1 MHSVTGRIFRRELLG
16 VSLFV
21 ASYLLAAG
29 AVALATGNA
38 EFGFYIAVM
47 LVLIGVVLVLH
58 TRIGLS
64 QGILWSLA
72 AWGAL
77 HMAGGLVPVPDTWP
91 VEGEFRVLYSWWIL
105 PAGDP
110 DNGGWLKFD
119 QLVHAY
125 GFGVATWLCW
135 QALCGALG
143 EPGAPATPRPT
154 FGLLLLVAAAGT
166 GLGALNEIVE
176 FAATRFTSTNVGGYE
191 NTSWDLIYNALGA
204 AIAATLLYRA
214 HRRGQRA

>member
-1 MHSVTGRIFRRELLG
+1 MERIFQRELLG

-21 ASYLLAAG
+21 ASYVIAAG
-29 AVALATGNA
+29 AAALATGNA

-58 TRIGLS
+58 TRVGLS
-64 QGILWSLA
+64 RGLLWSLA
-72 AWGAL
+72 GWGAL
-77 HMAGGLVPVPDTWP
+77 HMAGGLVPVPDTWA

-105 PAGDP
+105 PGGDA
-110 DNGGWLKFD
+110 DHGGWLKFD

-143 EPGAPATPRPT
+143 APGAPATPTPT
-154 FGLLLLVAAAGT
+154 PGLLVLVAAAGC
-166 GLGALNEIVE
+166 GLGALNEVVE
-176 FAATRFTSTNVGGYE
+176 FVATRFTSTNVGGYE
-191 NTSWDLIYNALGA
+191 NTSWDLIYNTLGA
-204 AIAATLLYRA
+204 ATAATCLYVA
-214 HRRGQRA
+214 HRRRQRV